1 MTPPSGCVP
10 SSPPWRL
17 SVSRW
22 QRPTLAG
29 SAEPRPLAPR
39 GVGSGRSWRGWL
51 TEQGLFDQVSPKRED
66 HTTGH
71 RQAAV
76 GCTAALPRR
85 HGGEGPA
92 WQCHARRSAGDRGL
106 PAEHRVRGRTGY
118 WSACSA
124 RSSSDSGRTWF
135 PPPPVGV
142 DPALDPTDRPV
153 RRDAASGWAPPG
165 HRGTGG
171 YHRARGYHRA
181 GSGELA
187 TLDATAADRPK
198 GHAAIAGRCLRPRVF
213 EHARSTCGDGSDGS
227 DGATM
232 IEATQQRHVP
242 HVLDGWR

>member
-66 HTTGH
+66 HTTVTV
-71 RQAAV
+71 RQLSAAPQPCL
-76 GCTAALPRR
+76 GATAAKVLLGSAMLGAALVTEGFQPSIGCAGVPGTGQRALLGRHRARAGHGSRHRR
-85 HGGEGPA
+85 LELTLHWIRRIGRYVEMQRAGG
-92 WQCHARRSAGDRGL
+92 H
-106 PAEHRVRGRTGY
+106 
-118 WSACSA
+118 
-124 RSSSDSGRTWF
+124 
-135 PPPPVGV
+135 
-142 DPALDPTDRPV
+142 
-153 RRDAASGWAPPG
+153 

-181 GSGELA
+181 DSGELA